1 MADEAISGM
10 QELLARFHALPRRI
24 KQSVL
29 RGWATAQ
36 ANRMASRL
44 RPMIASVAFNRGRL
58 VGSIQGKA
66 VRSPRALSVFKA
78 IARAI
83 AYSSNRRGGYAFNPL
98 SAGTRDRWTKSGIQ
112 RNAKS
117 GRYEKAS
124 RRTAL
129 FGKRGFRGRISPPR
143 RFMER
148 FAPNVHAAVTPGAME
163 DLSKRI
169 QRALSKNG
177 G

>member
-1 MADEAISGM
+1 MADEPVSGM

-36 ANRMASRL
+36 SERMASRL
-44 RPMIASVAFNRGRL
+44 RPFIMARAFRTGRL
-58 VGSIQGKA
+58 VGSIIGKP
-66 VRSPRALSVFKA
+66 VRSPKSLSVFQA

-83 AYSSNRRGGYAFNPL
+83 AFSSRKHGGYAFNPL
-98 SAGTRDRWTKSGIQ
+98 NFGTVARFTKGGIA
-112 RNAKS
+112 RNKGT
-117 GRYEKAS
+117 GRFEVAS
-124 RRTAL
+124 RRQSI
-129 FGKRGFRGRISPPR
+129 FGKRGYRGKVTAR
-143 RFMER
+143 RFISEA
-148 FAPNVHAAVTPGAME
+148 APNIHAAVTPGAME

-169 QRALSKNG
+169 ERALRKNG